1 MKKEI
6 KLDEKKWKHKYK
18 VLLKDWGELG
28 KRYWQLEIKFKHFL
42 KEKDKD
48 FKHFLKEKD
57 KDNSLKILNDKVN
70 DLKKNQVS
78 IIDCINILGEKLT

>member
-48 FKHFLKEKD
+48 
-57 KDNSLKILNDKVN
+57 NSLKILNDKVN